1 MTKGSTWLALA
12 LALSC
17 AACGGGDA
25 DTAADAAADSP
36 EANDAPPSGEQDLGS
51 INEYELTM
59 DRIDRYFQTQRN
71 MMEALKDMTPAER
84 EAANVSM
91 DADASLDEMVAQ
103 AESSALVSE
112 AAREAGLST
121 REFVMISFSL
131 FQSMMASSVAQM
143 RPNADQDSLIESMN
157 VNPANV
163 QFVRDNEA
171 ALRQKQQQLQAEM
184 EAAGIEGGG

>member
-1 MTKGSTWLALA
+1 MTKGSKWFALA
-12 LALSC
+12 LALTC

-25 DTAADAAADSP
+25 DTAAESP
-36 EANDAPPSGEQDLGS
+36 EASAAPPSGEQDLGS
-51 INEYELTM
+51 LNEYELTM

-84 EAANVSM
+84 EAANVAM

-103 AESSALVSE
+103 AEASALVSE
-112 AAREAGLST
+112 AARAAGLST

-143 RPNADQDSLIESMN
+143 QPNVDQDSLIESMN

-163 QFVRDNEA
+163 QFVRENEA
-171 ALRQKQQQLQAEM
+171 ALRQKQQEIQAEM
-184 EAAGIEGGG
+184 EAAGVEGGG